1 MFYGCMFF
9 QTFYYYQLYSKKI
22 FVYMSFYKWA
32 SIAKDKHLEIE
43 LLYKVIDKLLS
54 TNFLSNQ
61 FTMHVVTISLT
72 YPVIP
77 KGRK

>member
-1 MFYGCMFF
+1 
-9 QTFYYYQLYSKKI
+9 
-22 FVYMSFYKWA
+22 MSFYKWA